1 MEEKKEK
8 TCCFTGHRIIPRE
21 EIGRLQFA
29 LQSQISALAEK
40 GVTIFYC
47 GGALGFDTLAAEAVL
62 QAKKE
67 HPAIRL
73 HLALPCPEQ
82 AERWRTE
89 DVMRYEKIKEQ
100 ADSVVFVSP
109 RYSSGCM
116 QKRNRYMADRSCV
129 CIAYLLPQQQRGGTK
144 YTVAYCEK
152 KNLPVVNLADM
163 Q

>member
-1 MEEKKEK
+1 MQEKKEK
-8 TCCFTGHRIIPRE
+8 TCCFTGHRTIPRE

-29 LQSQISALAEK
+29 LQAQISALAEK
-40 GVTIFYC
+40 GITIFYC

-82 AERWRTE
+82 AERWLAE
-89 DVMRYEKIKEQ
+89 DVARYEKIKRQ
-100 ADSVVFVSP
+100 ADEVVFLSP
-109 RYSSGCM
+109 RYAYGCM
-116 QKRNRYMADRSCV
+116 QKRNRYMVDCSCV
-129 CIAYLLPQQQRGGTK
+129 CIAYLLPEQERGGTK

-152 KNLPVVNLADM
+152 NHIPVINLAEKK
-163 Q
+163 

>member
-8 TCCFTGHRIIPRE
+8 TCCFTGHRVIPRE

-40 GVTIFYC
+40 GITIFYC
-47 GGALGFDTLAAEAVL
+47 GVTLGFDTLAADA
-62 QAKKE
+62 
-67 HPAIRL
+67 
-73 HLALPCPEQ
+73 
-82 AERWRTE
+82 
-89 DVMRYEKIKEQ
+89 
-100 ADSVVFVSP
+100 VVFVSS